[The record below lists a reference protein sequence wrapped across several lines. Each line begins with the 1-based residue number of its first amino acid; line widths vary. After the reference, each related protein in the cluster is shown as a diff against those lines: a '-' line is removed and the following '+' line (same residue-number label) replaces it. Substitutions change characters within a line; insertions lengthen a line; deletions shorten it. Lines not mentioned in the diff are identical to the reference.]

1 MGLKKGVFKKYK
13 VEAKIKSK
21 RKVKKFKRKFKL
33 KLNLQ
38 AKRTITPHIYDT
50 PSTST
55 FGKSHKKDNELN

>member
-38 AKRTITPHIYDT
+38 AKPSLRIYMIHHPLPLLAKVT
-50 PSTST
+50 
-55 FGKSHKKDNELN
+55 KKTTN